1 MIYLAEYNGKN
12 DYLTQESA
20 AAYRSK
26 RTYEESETELTPQYT
41 RQKSFYGKARVIKAG
56 RKSLL
61 RSYDTI
67 VCGINTKGKF
77 VRLWNDYSVTT
88 MAHVNEYRQQNGMP
102 ALSKK
107 EWNEMEVK

>member
-1 MIYLAEYNGKN
+1 MIYLAEYNGMN
-12 DYLTQESA
+12 DYLTKEST
-20 AAYRSK
+20 AAYK
-26 RTYEESETELTPQYT
+26 RRTTYDESETELTPKYT
-41 RQKSFYGKARVIKAG
+41 RQKSFYGKARVIKTG
-56 RKSLL
+56 KKSLL

-88 MAHVNEYRQQNGMP
+88 MAHINEYRQQNGMP

-107 EWNEMEVK
+107 EWLEMEVK

>member
-1 MIYLAEYNGKN
+1 MIYLAEYNGRN

-20 AAYRSK
+20 TAYKSRK
-26 RTYEESETELTPQYT
+26 YYETNETELTPQYT
-41 RQKSFYGKARVIKAG
+41 RQKSFYGKARVIKTG
-56 RKSLL
+56 KKSLL

-88 MAHVNEYRQQNGMP
+88 MLHINEYRQQNGMP